1 MDRALRV
8 TSQIAPVVLRADL
21 PRDRAATYWSDEHAR
36 IVRRALP
43 HVMEYNQHHFSTTDV
58 GYWPATG
65 MVGTISPEDYDGIA
79 ELRFAGVVGAVRNI
93 PHSKAVY
100 STSRTPSRP
109 SSATRPAS
117 LEGGG
122 GPNDSTTASGI
133 GPSS

>member
-1 MDRALRV
+1 MR
-8 TSQIAPVVLRADL
+8 
-21 PRDRAATYWSDEHAR
+21 
-36 IVRRALP
+36 
-43 HVMEYNQHHFSTTDV
+43 
-58 GYWPATG
+58 PATG
-65 MVGTISPEDYDGIA
+65 MVGTISPEDYDGVA

-100 STSRTPSRP
+100 FDEQNPFETVIG
-109 SSATRPAS
+109 TRPAS